1 MTDEQKLKD
10 ILEVLKSLECKSSD
24 DRIMGVLYDEAK
36 GSIIFEYQSGQ
47 EIKVKAPEF
56 RETTKFER
64 IRAFIKRLFK
74 Q

>member
-10 ILEVLKSLECKSSD
+10 IVKAHDSLEHNPKNLL
-24 DRIMGVLYDEAK
+24 RGVLYDEDK

-47 EIKVKAPEF
+47 DIKVKVPE
-56 RETTKFER
+56 RRSITKFEG
-64 IRAFIKRLFK
+64 IKAFIKSLFK